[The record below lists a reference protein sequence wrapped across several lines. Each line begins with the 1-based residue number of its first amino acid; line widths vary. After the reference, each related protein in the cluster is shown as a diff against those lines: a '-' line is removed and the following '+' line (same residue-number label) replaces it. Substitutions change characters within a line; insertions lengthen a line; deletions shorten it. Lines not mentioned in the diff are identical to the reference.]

1 MATAEANLKAG
12 TPAQAPPSD
21 AWIRA
26 LRSYGWRGTGALV
39 LVSIAVLVVTGHAN
53 VALFAP
59 PAAGLSVALMQRLPR
74 RLPPLNFLG
83 TRDLDRVRDETQ
95 VLLAYALV
103 YPVLS
108 SAVVYW
114 AFKSPLP
121 ALPGLSGSGLLSLQV
136 VLLDKAVL
144 LGVASVLFATWFGH
158 PLRQLGFRRVV
169 SPWRWVGPILPFS
182 LVLLGLATISSDYLR
197 LLTPG
202 LLTALFLLAVIHAG
216 FPEEAFYRVL
226 LQTRLELLLGTRSGI
241 AVSSLLFGLRHL
253 PSRFAFVWFVSTR
266 SPLAGL
272 GLALMAVLCDQ
283 VVTGYLFGYMWMR
296 YRNAWVNMAAHT
308 LFDCVG
314 FLSLLAP

>member
-1 MATAEANLKAG
+1 MATAEARLKAG
-12 TPAQAPPSD
+12 APAQTPPSD
-21 AWIRA
+21 AWIGV

-39 LVSIAVLVVTGHAN
+39 LLSIVVLVVTGHAN
-53 VALFAP
+53 MALFAP
-59 PAAGLSVALMQRLPR
+59 PAAGLAIALMQRLPR

-83 TRDLDRVRDETQ
+83 TRDLARVRDETQ
-95 VLLAYALV
+95 ALLAYALV
-103 YPVLS
+103 YPVVS

-121 ALPGLSGSGLLSLQV
+121 ALPGLSRSGLLSLQI
-136 VLLDKAVL
+136 VLLDKTVL
-144 LGVASVLFATWFGH
+144 LGLASVLFATWFGH
-158 PLRQLGFRRVV
+158 PLRQLGFRPVR
-169 SPWRWVGPILPFS
+169 SPWRWVGPVLPFS

-202 LLTALFLLAVIHAG
+202 LFSVLVLVAVIHAG
-216 FPEEAFYRVL
+216 FSEEAFYRIL

-253 PSRFAFVWFVSTR
+253 PSRFAFVWLLSAR

-272 GLALMAVLCDQ
+272 ALALMAVLCDQ

-308 LFDCVG
+308 LLDCIG